1 MKKNIPEL
9 VNDTNVFSD
18 IEEAFLSV
26 GAPVYIVHQNE
37 TPFTYVAYCTF
48 VYPSNILRLE
58 RIYKAV
64 SFILT
69 RKYSACDI
77 TNSID
82 KENAPDALFA
92 FIVKKDNPEKIDV
105 LSIDEKLKPF
115 EFIGGIASTTGKP
128 VKFNFGTTPHL
139 LIAGASGSGKTT
151 FLNSIIKT
159 FATTK
164 KVNLSFAVVDLKRV
178 DFQIWNN
185 PKFADNF
192 ALPTA
197 TTIMAANRTI
207 LTLAKYV
214 DIRYRQMQRDKLTS
228 YNGTKW
234 VLIIDELAELINKHD
249 HTIENALV
257 KIAQLGRACGI
268 HLVLA
273 TQRPTVDV
281 CTGAIKANIP
291 CRLAFKCASKIDSR
305 VILDNNGAENLI
317 GNGDALFKDAH
328 GNITPLHCLL

>member
-9 VNDTNVFSD
+9 LPDCDIFSD
-18 IEEAFLSV
+18 IEEAFLAV
-26 GAPVYIVHQNE
+26 DAPVYIVHKKE
-37 TPFTYVAYCTF
+37 TPFTYVAFCAF
-48 VYPSNILRLE
+48 VYPSNLLRIN

-69 RKYSACDI
+69 RKYIACDI
-77 TNSID
+77 TNTVD
-82 KENAPDALFA
+82 KKNAPDAHFA
-92 FIVKKDNPEKIDV
+92 FIVKKEKSEKIDV
-105 LSIDEKLKPF
+105 LSVTDKLKPF
-115 EFIGGIASTTGKP
+115 EFVGGISATTGKI
-128 VKFNFGTTPHL
+128 VKFDFGTTPHL

-159 FATTK
+159 FATIK
-164 KVNLSFAVVDLKRV
+164 NVNLSFAVVDLKRV
-178 DFQIWNN
+178 DFQKWN
-185 PKFADNF
+185 KSEFADNF

-214 DIRYRQMQRDKLTS
+214 DIRYRQMQRDNLTT

-234 VLIIDELAELINKHD
+234 VLMIDELAELINKHD

-317 GNGDALFKDAH
+317 GNGDALFKDIH
-328 GNITPLHCLL
+328 GNITPLHCLI